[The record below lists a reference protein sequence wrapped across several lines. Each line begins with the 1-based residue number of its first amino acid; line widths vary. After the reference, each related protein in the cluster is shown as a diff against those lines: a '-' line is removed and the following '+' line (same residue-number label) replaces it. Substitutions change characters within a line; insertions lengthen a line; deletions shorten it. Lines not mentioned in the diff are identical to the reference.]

1 MWVPIRKLFAPPG
14 VPSLLRACRYA
25 IKPTSRII
33 RSQPSQLATAGKEA
47 DMRELQAHHCVTPGN
62 DLAMCSVSVISTNKL
77 PLQELNQLIG
87 IKMVT

>member
-1 MWVPIRKLFAPPG
+1 
-14 VPSLLRACRYA
+14 
-25 IKPTSRII
+25 
-33 RSQPSQLATAGKEA
+33 
-47 DMRELQAHHCVTPGN
+47 MRELQAHHCVTPGN